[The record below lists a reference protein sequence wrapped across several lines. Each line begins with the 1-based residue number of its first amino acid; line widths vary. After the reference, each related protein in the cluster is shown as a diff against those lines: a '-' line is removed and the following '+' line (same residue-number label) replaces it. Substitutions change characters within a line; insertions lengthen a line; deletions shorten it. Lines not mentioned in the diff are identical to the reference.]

1 MHLRNKTRLYKAS
14 FGKAVERRVRDII
27 AADAEL
33 NATFSHTGMTRGPG
47 GRFVPSPD
55 FKSKTTGASF
65 DVTTNSGR
73 AAHEKR
79 YTERGERQ
87 PTYLL
92 YDVVEGLDF

>member
-1 MHLRNKTRLYKAS
+1 
-14 FGKAVERRVRDII
+14 VRGSLAPSKLGSTPPSLSGHI